1 MSVYQLL
8 LPSGAALLFMPFAN
22 VVSIFS
28 TECGHALCVGSASI
42 DAFARDPVAF
52 CRTWAKANCCLPD
65 TAEPLAVVPLNLQLG
80 G

>member
-42 DAFARDPVAF
+42 EAFALDPVTF
-52 CRTWAKANCCLPD
+52 CRDWARANCHLPD
-65 TAEPLAVVPLNLQLG
+65 TAEPLAVVPLNRQLG